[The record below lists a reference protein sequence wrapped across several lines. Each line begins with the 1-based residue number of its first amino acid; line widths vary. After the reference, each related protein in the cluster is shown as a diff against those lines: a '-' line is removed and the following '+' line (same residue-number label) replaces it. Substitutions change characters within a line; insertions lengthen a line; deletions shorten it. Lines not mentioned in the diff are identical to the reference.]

1 MTQSSSDLPS
11 NTSSAGKSRRS
22 AAQQSE
28 RSGGLDIAG
37 ESQKL
42 AGVGRRMAS
51 TWLDGRKESL
61 TQTFTSTAEGL
72 RRLGDS
78 YSDQPNIK
86 SYIEAAADGLDTVS
100 EELNSQRIEDLA
112 RQAEELLAQL
122 SRHGFRRSARGGP
135 RGQPHP
141 AQRRRGRVRRQWWRR
156 WRRRQPAPQHRPRR
170 PLARPARRGQSM
182 NEQPRQPHLPGL
194 IGEVIGEAVTLMQRE
209 FALFEAETKQNV
221 AGAVNGLVAVI
232 AAAALLNVALILLR
246 SLGGRCASAGRSAA
260 TSRPSWSAAA
270 SW

>member
-1 MTQSSSDLPS
+1 MTQSSSDFPS
-11 NTSSAGKSRRS
+11 NTSSAGNSRRS

-112 RQAEELLAQL
+112 RQAESFSRNYPVTVFAGALAAGL
-122 SRHGFRRSARGGP
+122 VVSRILRSAAEGGFDGNGGGGGAGSSQRHSTGP
-135 RGQPHP
+135 AGRSRGQP
-141 AQRRRGRVRRQWWRR
+141 G
-156 WRRRQPAPQHRPRR
+156 
-170 PLARPARRGQSM
+170 
-182 NEQPRQPHLPGL
+182 
-194 IGEVIGEAVTLMQRE
+194 
-209 FALFEAETKQNV
+209 
-221 AGAVNGLVAVI
+221 GAN
-232 AAAALLNVALILLR
+232 
-246 SLGGRCASAGRSAA
+246 
-260 TSRPSWSAAA
+260 P
-270 SW
+270 